1 MREEFDRTNGSGG
14 TFALGALAG
23 ALVGAGL
30 GILFAPK
37 TGSAMRGQISKRV
50 SNMANQAQDAYR
62 EARAEVAPLVNE
74 GRAAAEKWTG
84 QGKEAFKDT
93 YSEARDAAAHIVG

>member
-1 MREEFDRTNGSGG
+1 MARGIDRMNSNGG

-37 TGSAMRGQISKRV
+37 TGSAMRDQISRRV
-50 SNMANQAQDAYR
+50 ATMANQAQGAYR
-62 EARAEVAPLVNE
+62 EAAAQAVPLVEE
-74 GRAAAEKWTG
+74 GQAAADKWAE
-84 QGKEAFKDT
+84 QGKDA
-93 YSEARDAAAHIVG
+93 YSEARDAASRIVG